1 MRYPMRNDLI
11 VLLLAT
17 LVSYPVGLWLRQ
29 PWLLP
34 ALNALPAYVV
44 LVHRLRKGERGGAV
58 RAMLW
63 WAAALALVGTVVF
76 VWWPEP
82 IGRLVLNGPT
92 YKTEMFSWIRT
103 GRGAEGNIRLFLPE
117 HLVKLGAFIVVG
129 LGTGS
134 AGALLMG
141 AALMNY
147 MSYYVAALAKAGMP
161 PWAVTLLGWQPWT
174 IARAA
179 AFATLGV
186 LLAEPLAALVFPS
199 AKDKLKGGT
208 RAAYIVAAMS
218 GILAD
223 WFLKFLLAPTWG
235 RWLRALLP

>member
-34 ALNALPAYVV
+34 VLNALPAYVV

-63 WAAALALVGTVVF
+63 WAAALALVGTIAF

-82 IGRLVLNGPT
+82 IGKLVLNGPAH
-92 YKTEMFSWIRT
+92 KSEMFTWIRT
-103 GRGAEGNIRLFLPE
+103 GRGAEGSIRLFLPE

-141 AALMNY
+141 AALT
-147 MSYYVAALAKAGMP
+147 LAQ
-161 PWAVTLLGWQPWT
+161 AVDEDDVGGQGVQDRQQP
-174 IARAA
+174 R
-179 AFATLGV
+179 
-186 LLAEPLAALVFPS
+186 LAEPEADGVRHQRGEEEHDQVVSHGVSHRSCSDGSDHYRRRGGS
-199 AKDKLKGGT
+199 AFHW
-208 RAAYIVAAMS
+208 A
-218 GILAD
+218 
-223 WFLKFLLAPTWG
+223 
-235 RWLRALLP
+235 